1 MHAPGRPPSVLLALV
16 LLGIPVALAACSSST
31 TSAPTTTAATG
42 TSPTTGGSSGS
53 PSGGSTDK
61 AFSCALVPASDVN
74 AALGTSVGAPQTESV
89 GTVTTCTYSSTNPIQ
104 TVIIRVDTGS
114 SAATFA
120 AEKAQS
126 VAQGQS
132 PSTVPGVGDDAYSLS
147 ISGGGFTTNTFAVR
161 KGSTDAQVNSP
172 ATPAQTQAYATQLVA
187 KV

>member
-1 MHAPGRPPSVLLALV
+1 MPSPGCPKSMLLAV
-16 LLGIPVALAACSSST
+16 VILGVPVTLTACSGST

-42 TSPTTGGSSGS
+42 SSSTTGSS
-53 PSGGSTDK
+53 SGGSTGT

-74 AALGTSVGAPQTESV
+74 AALGTSVGAPRSESV
-89 GTVTTCTYSSTNPIQ
+89 GTATTCTYSSTNPIQ

-126 VAQGQS
+126 AAHGQS
-132 PSTVPGVGDDAYSLS
+132 PTAVPGVGDDAYSLS

-161 KGSTDAQVNSP
+161 KGAAEVQVNGP
-172 ATPAQTQAYATQLVA
+172 GTPAQAQALAVTLVGSA
-187 KV
+187 